1 MKANFHTHTYRCRH
15 AVGDEREYIE
25 AAVQAG
31 FEQLGFSDHTPWPR
45 DGEKRYGLGMDIEE
59 LSGYVESL
67 RALRAEYAPKLDLKI
82 GLECEYF
89 RRYAPWLKDAIA
101 ELQLDYVILGNH
113 FEGTDAQG
121 MYFGN
126 ITDAASA
133 LTYLRMTVE
142 GMETGMYAYLA
153 HPELFL
159 RSMPEWNRDMANV
172 CRELCRAANA
182 LHMPVEY
189 NLEGVRSQ
197 RRHSQTGIAYPNRH
211 FWDIAAE
218 EGCTAIIGYDAHMPE
233 SLLDAADFEAARRL
247 LEVELGMK
255 RIDSIFAGE

>member
-1 MKANFHTHTYRCRH
+1 MKANFHTHTYRCGH
-15 AVGDEREYIE
+15 AQGHEREYVE

-45 DGEKRYGLGMDIEE
+45 EGDQRFGVGMDIEE
-59 LSGYVESL
+59 LDGYVKSL
-67 RALRAEYAPKLDLKI
+67 RELRAEYAPKLDLKI

-89 RRYAPWLKDAIA
+89 RKYRSWLKDAIA

-113 FEGTDAQG
+113 FNGGETQG
-121 MYFGN
+121 EYFGN
-126 ITDAASA
+126 TTDAAGA
-133 LTYLRMTVE
+133 LRYLRMTVE

-159 RSMPEWNRDMANV
+159 RAQPEWNRDMANV
-172 CRELCRAANA
+172 CRELCRAAND
-182 LHMPVEY
+182 LRMPVEY

-197 RRHSQTGIAYPNRH
+197 RRHGQPGIAYPNRH

-218 EGCTAIIGYDAHMPE
+218 EGCTAIIGYDAHGPE
-233 SLLDAADFEAARRL
+233 ILLDDADFESARRL
-247 LEVELGMK
+247 IDVELGMK
-255 RIDSIFAGE
+255 RIDSIVDR